1 MARYSK
7 QTWDTTS
14 IFNPTRMNH
23 IEQGIYDADLR
34 EGGTIGGGLNINVPS
49 GSTARG
55 TSQITLGNNIPTG
68 TVGNSRGSVA
78 LYSDNQYVSILTPYT
93 LTADRI
99 MYLPDG
105 AGTLA
110 LREDLHKELVKL
122 TPTTNETNA
131 QLLARFQTAL
141 ADVTSDAKR
150 LGIIQFITGGNEKV
164 FHCAR
169 FTSNNYM
176 AFSCLFPNANAIV
189 EYFISYGG
197 SGSVSF
203 YQVSVDTNGFVK
215 TNLANDIAEG
225 NIIFKG
231 FEM

>member
-23 IEQGIYDADLR
+23 IEQGIYDADLT
-34 EGGTIGGGLNINVPS
+34 EGGTMTGNLTINRAN
-49 GSTARG
+49 TG
-55 TSQITLGNNIPTG
+55 TSTVNSQLILGNNISEG
-68 TVGNSRGSVA
+68 SVGASRGLIN
-78 LYSDNQYVSILTPYT
+78 LYSDN
-93 LTADRI
+93 DK
-99 MYLPDG
+99 YLNIRASNSQTGNHNIYFPDS

-141 ADVTSDAKR
+141 ADITGDAKR
-150 LGIIQFITGGNEKV
+150 LGIISMIVGGNEKV

-176 AFSCLFPNANAIV
+176 AFTCIFPSASLLAY
-189 EYFISYGG
+189 EISYGG
-197 SGSVSF
+197 SGNVSF
-203 YQVSVDTNGFVK
+203 VQISVDGNGFSRVSL
-215 TNLANDIAEG
+215 NNDVAEG
-225 NIIFKG
+225 NIVFKG
-231 FEM
+231 FVM